1 MTDSHVVWKSD
12 DAVPLNP
19 SPVLSDDALF
29 TLSDNGVVTCYE
41 AATGKVRW
49 KKRVGGN
56 YSASPLLAGQK
67 LYMLN
72 ESGTTLVANIGG
84 SYKLL
89 SRNLLDGRTLSS
101 LSAAGQSLLLRT
113 DSHLLRIEGTVADD
127 DTPPPDSQTAA
138 EPADDGGI
146 RIRGTPK
153 KPNP

>member
-1 MTDSHVVWKSD
+1 
-12 DAVPLNP
+12 
-19 SPVLSDDALF
+19 
-29 TLSDNGVVTCYE
+29 YE

-113 DSHLLRIEGTVADD
+113 DSHLLRIEATANDDEPANSVSDDEKPSQSTDSKVNPAPDD
-127 DTPPPDSQTAA
+127 DS
-138 EPADDGGI
+138 GI
-146 RIRGTPK
+146 RIRGSSLK
-153 KPNP
+153 NKP